1 MASDHKYYI
10 VNKPYKMLSQFIKPV
25 EGNKLLADLDF
36 DFPEGTHAI
45 GRLDSES
52 EGLLIL
58 TTNKRVTKLLYG
70 SKEPHRRTYLVKVQG
85 LVSEKTLES
94 LRTGVPI
101 RIRGGGHLWTTTPC
115 EVDLYEAP
123 ENLPEIPERL
133 YHNAGSSWLK
143 ITLTEGK
150 YRQVRKMVMA
160 VNHRCK
166 RLIRVSIDD
175 LELGDLASGQVKELD
190 EVEFFKL
197 LSIRQT

>member
-1 MASDHKYYI
+1 
-10 VNKPYKMLSQFIKPV
+10 MLSQFIGRV
-25 EGNKLLADLDF
+25 EGNALLADLDF

-58 TTNKRVTKLLYG
+58 TTDKRITKLLYNSG
-70 SKEPHRRTYLVKVQG
+70 EPHERSYLVKVQG
-85 LVSEKTLES
+85 IVNEETLEK
-94 LRTGVPI
+94 LRTGVNI
-101 RIRGGGHLWTTTPC
+101 RVRGGGHYWTTSPC
-115 EVDLYEAP
+115 QAELCETP

-143 ITLTEGK
+143 ITLKEGR

-175 LELGDLASGQVKELD
+175 LKLGDLASGQVKEVE

-197 LSIRQT
+197 LNLIPK

>member
-1 MASDHKYYI
+1 
-10 VNKPYKMLSQFIKPV
+10 
-25 EGNKLLADLDF
+25 
-36 DFPEGTHAI
+36 
-45 GRLDSES
+45 
-52 EGLLIL
+52 
-58 TTNKRVTKLLYG
+58 
-70 SKEPHRRTYLVKVQG
+70 
-85 LVSEKTLES
+85 
-94 LRTGVPI
+94 
-101 RIRGGGHLWTTTPC
+101 LWTTTPC